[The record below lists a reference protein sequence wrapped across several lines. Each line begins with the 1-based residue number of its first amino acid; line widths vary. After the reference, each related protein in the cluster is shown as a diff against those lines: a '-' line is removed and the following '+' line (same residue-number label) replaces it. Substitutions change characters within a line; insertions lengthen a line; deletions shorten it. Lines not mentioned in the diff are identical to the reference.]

1 MTVLVSLADAADWV
15 GLDSEVV
22 LAVLRVA
29 GIPLIGL
36 NSDNNDSDNEIFL
49 EVDLA
54 FAMKVGLPIDMNLL
68 FNQRVN
74 NFKAAR
80 GFREMRCGLRPP
92 GQGSGDGTVSK
103 SPVGN

>member
-1 MTVLVSLADAADWV
+1 MTVLVSLNDAADWV

-22 LAVLRVA
+22 LAALRVA

-36 NSDNNDSDNEIFL
+36 NSDNGSDNEIFL
-49 EVDLA
+49 EVDLD
-54 FAMKVGLPIDMNLL
+54 FAMEVGLPIDMDLL

-80 GFREMRCGLRPP
+80 GFREMRCGCAA
-92 GQGSGDGTVSK
+92 GSGARGRDRL
-103 SPVGN
+103 